1 MRIPTEREYEY
12 AARGGSPAARY
23 GDLDAIAWY
32 KDNSGGR
39 TQEVATKL
47 PNGFQLYDMLGN
59 VWQFT
64 SDPYKPEDP
73 IFVAMRGGSWF
84 TSAKNMRVSVR
95 GFGSANRKF
104 RFSGFRCAGD

>member
-1 MRIPTEREYEY
+1 MNCF
-12 AARGGSPAARY
+12 
-23 GDLDAIAWY
+23 AIVFL
-32 KDNSGGR
+32 SF
-39 TQEVATKL
+39 V
-47 PNGFQLYDMLGN
+47 
-59 VWQFT
+59 
-64 SDPYKPEDP
+64 SYKPEDP